1 MPMLLSKRLYVR
13 SFKRSH
19 TNSPRFTGNDCLDL
33 TGEEPSH
40 DSLTMMNSTVIS
52 LAENSQELREC
63 LEGFM
68 ISPELIARVE
78 GNIYVVDSEKLSGL
92 R

>member
-1 MPMLLSKRLYVR
+1 
-13 SFKRSH
+13 
-19 TNSPRFTGNDCLDL
+19 
-33 TGEEPSH
+33 
-40 DSLTMMNSTVIS
+40 MMNSTVIS

-63 LEGFM
+63 FEGFM